1 MKRDCIIISLDLDAI
16 KKARYE
22 LDGAYNLPLVLVV
35 FFLFHPKVLLS
46 KQPAART
53 FPLRAIHLLRSHKI
67 ALFWSPLPPCP
78 YIFTVDGPPPPHPPA
93 PHANVHIFEKEI
105 YQCYCTQNYS

>member
-22 LDGAYNLPLVLVV
+22 LDGAYNLPLAVVV
-35 FFLFHPKVLLS
+35 FFLFHPKVLFS

-78 YIFTVDGPPPPHPPA
+78 YIFTVDGPPPPPP